1 MLILAAHPLET
12 DLRSR
17 GIMTSATPRQSRRR
31 FLRQT
36 TFGLLAL
43 WGGGLHTFVRMR
55 QQPHSMIPS
64 GLVFFSDQE
73 YAIVQAVAR
82 RLIGSDSRIGSEPG
96 QSDVALRA
104 DRFLAEAELDV
115 QEQFHQLLVVF
126 NAPVFTFLF
135 DFRLSSFLAMQPDQ
149 QDTYLQD
156 WMTSTLA
163 FRRTA
168 FQALKRLCASMYY
181 TDSVTWKD
189 IEYTGLFL
197 PGERP

>member
-1 MLILAAHPLET
+1 
-12 DLRSR
+12 
-17 GIMTSATPRQSRRR
+17 MTSATGHASRRR

-36 TFGLLAL
+36 AVGLLVL
-43 WGGGLHTFVRMR
+43 WGGGVHAFVRAR
-55 QQPHSMIPS
+55 KHSIIPTD
-64 GLVFFSDQE
+64 LVFFSEQE
-73 YAIVQAVAR
+73 YTIVQSVAR
-82 RLIGSDSRIGSEPG
+82 RLIGPDARIGPEPG
-96 QSDVALRA
+96 QTDVALRA
-104 DRFLAEAELDV
+104 DRFLAGAEVDV

-126 NAPVFTFLF
+126 NAPLFTFLF

-181 TDSVTWKD
+181 THSVTWED
-189 IEYTGLFL
+189 IEYTGMFL